1 MNRAIEHLSR
11 NRRSYFVGLLIGSMF
26 GGAVALVRDNRA
38 AELKQPQAIDHV
50 VAMTVTRRLID
61 EHLTRHPL
69 DTEISERC
77 FKGFLK
83 TLDPMKLYL
92 TRDDFN
98 QFAAHKDELADKIK
112 RGDVGFA
119 YTVFQTLL
127 KRIDERMQLVEQ
139 LLSESEA
146 AKYDFT
152 TDDVFVTDPDK
163 TVYAANSDEVREK
176 WVKRIKYDLLTQ
188 QYVEKTP
195 EKEIHDKLV
204 HRYHS
209 FAKRMHQIKNDE
221 LLEMYLTALTS
232 SFDPHTSYMSASTLE
247 NFNILMKAELDGI
260 GASLQYSQD
269 DGNTIV
275 NELIDGGAAQLDGR
289 LKPKDRVIGVGQGE
303 KGEIVDVVDMSLNDV
318 VKLIRGQ
325 RGTIVRL
332 KVLPLGAAE
341 PKILNITRAKIELKN
356 SEARGE
362 ILDEGKKPDGEPYK
376 IGFIDLPGF
385 YMDMTGARQGIPEF
399 KSATRDVRKILDS
412 FNQKHVDAVII
423 DLRRNG
429 GGALNE
435 AISLTGLF
443 IDTGPVVQVKD
454 SDGHVQHYDDLEAGV
469 AWAGPLVVLQ
479 SKFSASASEIF
490 AGAIQ
495 DYHRGLV
502 VGDKSSHGKGTVQSM
517 LDVGQSLFQVPSAQS
532 LGALKITIQQFYRPD
547 GDSTQRRGVVS
558 DIELPSL
565 TTHLPVGEADLDY
578 ALKFDHVDPVPFNAL
593 NMVDQDIVKQL
604 TQLSTDRIGKSED
617 FQKAIKNIA
626 HYEKQK
632 DRKEVTLNKE
642 KFIADRADSNAE
654 KEEEDKYDELNE
666 TKRPVVKK
674 DYYINEVLAITAD
687 YLHLSKSKV
696 ATTN

>member
-1 MNRAIEHLSR
+1 MGMNRAIVHFRR
-11 NRRSYFVGLLIGSMF
+11 NRRSYLVGLMIGSMVA
-26 GGAVALVRDNRA
+26 GAVALVRDNRA
-38 AELKQPQAIDHV
+38 AELKGPQANDRY
-50 VAMTVTRRLID
+50 VAMAVTRRLIE

-69 DTEISERC
+69 DQEISQRC

-83 TLDPMKLYL
+83 SLDPMKLYF

-98 QFAAHKDELADKIK
+98 QFEVHRNELAEKIK
-112 RGDVGFA
+112 HGDVGFA

-127 KRIDERMQLVEQ
+127 KRIDERMQLVDQ
-139 LLSESEA
+139 LLAES
-146 AKYDFT
+146 AKYDFDA
-152 TDDVFVTDPDK
+152 DDVIITDADK
-163 TVYAANSDEVREK
+163 TVFAANADEMKDK

-195 EKEIHDKLV
+195 EKEIRDKLIR
-204 HRYHS
+204 RYHS
-209 FAKRMHQIKNDE
+209 FAKRMHQISNDE
-221 LLEMYLTALTS
+221 LLEMYLTSLTS
-232 SFDPHTSYMSASTLE
+232 AFDPHTSYMSASTLE

-260 GASLQYSQD
+260 GASLQYD

-303 KGEIVDVVDMSLNDV
+303 GGEIVDVVDMSLNDV
-318 VKLIRGQ
+318 VKLIRGK

-332 KVLPLGAAE
+332 KVLPVGKME
-341 PKILNITRAKIELKN
+341 PKTFNITRAKIELKN
-356 SEARGE
+356 SEARSE
-362 ILDEGKKPDGEPYK
+362 ILEEGKKANGEPYK

-399 KSATRDVRKILDS
+399 KSATRDVRKLLS
-412 FNQKHVDAVII
+412 EFNEKHVDAVIV

-454 SDGHVQHYDDLEAGV
+454 SDGHVQHYDDLDSGV

-502 VGDKSSHGKGTVQSM
+502 IGDKSSHGKGTVQSM
-517 LDVGQSLFQVPSAQS
+517 LDVGQSLFQIPNAPS
-532 LGALKITIQQFYRPD
+532 LGALKITIQQFYRPN

-558 DIELPSL
+558 DIELPSF
-565 TTHLPVGEADLDY
+565 TTHLPVGEADLDF
-578 ALKFDHVDPVPFNAL
+578 ALKFDHVEPVQFNAL
-593 NMVDQDIVKQL
+593 NMVDQDLVKQL
-604 TQLSTDRIGKSED
+604 TQLSSERVGQSEE
-617 FQKAIKNIA
+617 FQKKIKQIA
-626 HYEKQK
+626 RYEKQK
-632 DRKEVTLNKE
+632 DRKQVSLNKE
-642 KFIADRADSNAE
+642 KFIADHAEMNAD
-654 KEEEDKYDELNE
+654 KEEEKEFDELNQ

-674 DYYINEVLAITAD
+674 DYYINEVLALTTD
-687 YLHLSKSKV
+687 YLRLSKSKI
-696 ATTN
+696 AQAN